1 MLCCL
6 NPRCSNP
13 INSDASKVCQN
24 CGEPLVLSLRGRYS
38 PTKLLGQGGFG
49 RTYLALDRDRLDA
62 YCVIKQFSPQ
72 VEGTKSI
79 NKAIQLF
86 NQEAVRLYELGEH
99 PQIPALLAYFEQD
112 EYLYL
117 VQQYIEGQT
126 LFQELNRS
134 GSFGEAQIREILMA
148 LLPVLQFIHDH
159 QVIHRDITPM
169 NILRRKID
177 QRVMLIDFGVAK
189 QLSESLPSQPGTRIG
204 TEGYS
209 PMEQFR
215 GGQAYPASD
224 IYSLGATC
232 IHLLTHSKPDN
243 LYSPLDGQWIWR
255 DKMREQNREVSD
267 GFAEILDRMLKDLVN
282 DRYQSAN
289 DVLHDLKTL
298 PSDMPSGEWQTSH
311 ASGGLHTPG
320 AASPPSQ
327 VSTGQRPRSS
337 AMPQTQ
343 PSRSGVSRPGQ
354 SRSGQVRSNAP
365 SRSSQPRSSQPRSGQ
380 SRPGQSRPGTS
391 RQGNSDMPVRQNGTY
406 KSKYCRCVYSL
417 TGHSSWVVS
426 VAMNPVT
433 PTFAS
438 SSLDNTIKVW
448 NLQTGDLLTTL
459 RGHTRAVNT
468 LAFSPDGKLLASGS
482 DDYTVRIWDVYAS
495 RLLRTLSGHTRDVTT
510 VEISPDGQ
518 FLLSGGEDRAIRIWQ
533 TATGKHVKSP
543 FGVSSM
549 VRSLA
554 VSPDNSLFASAG
566 MDRRIRLWSM
576 HTAERMLEFLAHMG
590 AIQAIAI
597 SPNSKILAS
606 AGKDR
611 AVRLWALPDG
621 KAICTL
627 SGHSRDVNAV
637 AFTPDGRLL
646 LSASSDKTIR
656 IWDVA
661 TGKLIDTLLDH
672 VDVIHSLAVRSD
684 SKTFISGSADKTV
697 KVWQMRFR

>member
-13 INSDASKVCQN
+13 INSDTSKVCQN
-24 CGEPLVLSLRGRYS
+24 CGEPLILSLRGRYS
-38 PTKLLGQGGFG
+38 PVKLLGQGGFG

-79 NKAIQLF
+79 SKAVQLF

-99 PQIPALLAYFEQD
+99 PQIPTLLAYFEQD

-126 LFQELNRS
+126 LFQELSRS
-134 GSFGEAQIREILMA
+134 GAFSEDQIREILMA

-215 GGQAYPASD
+215 GGRAYPASD
-224 IYSLGATC
+224 LYSLGATC

-255 DKMREQNREVSD
+255 DKMKEQNREVSD
-267 GFAEILDRMLKDLVN
+267 GFAAILDRMLKDLVN

-289 DVLHDLKTL
+289 DILNDLRKL
-298 PSDMPSGEWQTSH
+298 SSDMPSGGLRTTNSSGIRQT
-311 ASGGLHTPG
+311 P
-320 AASPPSQ
+320 AASAPPSNI
-327 VSTGQRPRSS
+327 STSRTGPKTGSRPRSS
-337 AMPQTQ
+337 AMPRTGQ
-343 PSRSGVSRPGQ
+343 PPRSGVSQSGR
-354 SRSGQVRSNAP
+354 SRSGQVRSSTS
-365 SRSSQPRSSQPRSGQ
+365 SRSS
-380 SRPGQSRPGTS
+380 QSRPGTS
-391 RQGNSDMPVRQNGTY
+391 RQGNSDMPVRRSGTY
-406 KSKYCRCVYSL
+406 ASKHCRCVYSL
-417 TGHSSWVVS
+417 TGHSSWVMC

-438 SSLDNTIKVW
+438 SSLDDTIKVW
-448 NLQTGDLLTTL
+448 NLQTGNLLTTL
-459 RGHTRAVNT
+459 RGHSRAVNT
-468 LAFSPDGKLLASGS
+468 LAFSPDGKLLVSGS
-482 DDYTVRIWDVYAS
+482 DDYTVRIWDIYAS
-495 RLLRTLSGHTRDVTT
+495 RLLRTLSGHTRDVTA
-510 VEISPDGQ
+510 VAISPDGQ
-518 FLLSGGEDRAIRIWQ
+518 LLISGGEDRAIRIWQ
-533 TATGKHVKSP
+533 TATGKHIKSP

-576 HTAERMLEFLAHMG
+576 HTAERTLEFLAHMG

-597 SPNSKILAS
+597 SPNSQILAS

-611 AVRLWALPDG
+611 AVRLWALPDPKG
-621 KAICTL
+621 KEIRTL

-646 LSASSDKTIR
+646 LSASSDKTIC

-661 TGKLIDTLLDH
+661 TGNLIDTLTEH
-672 VDVIHSLAVRSD
+672 VDVIHSLAVCSD
-684 SKTFISGSADKTV
+684 SKTFISGSADKTI
-697 KVWQMRFR
+697 KVWQIRSR